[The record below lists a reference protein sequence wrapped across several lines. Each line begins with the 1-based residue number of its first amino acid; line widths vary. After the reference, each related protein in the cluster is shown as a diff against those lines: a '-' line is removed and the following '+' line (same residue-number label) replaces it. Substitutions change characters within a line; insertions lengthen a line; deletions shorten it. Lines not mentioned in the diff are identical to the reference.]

1 MEELDTHDTHD
12 YKLGYE
18 NCGAKGPD

>member
-1 MEELDTHDTHD
+1 MEEPDSHD

-18 NCGAKGPD
+18 KCGAKRPD

>member
-1 MEELDTHDTHD
+1 MEEPDTHD

-18 NCGAKGPD
+18 KCGAKRPD

>member
-12 YKLGYE
+12 YKLGY
-18 NCGAKGPD
+18 